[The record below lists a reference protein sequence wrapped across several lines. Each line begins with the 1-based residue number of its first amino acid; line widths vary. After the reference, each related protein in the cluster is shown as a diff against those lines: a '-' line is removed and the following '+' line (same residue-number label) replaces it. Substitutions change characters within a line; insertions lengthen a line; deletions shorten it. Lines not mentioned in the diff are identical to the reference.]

1 MLIIPGVL
9 LLISSMLLILAL
21 KPFKLQR
28 NYTPDPAGSYQEAVE
43 RIGAIQAR
51 ESELENLCVTCGT
64 ILMTHGEKTETVI
77 VFLHGFTSCPDQF
90 RKLGEAYYERE
101 FNVYIPRQPRHGL
114 TDLSGNPLKGLT
126 AEELACFGT
135 GTVDVAQGLG
145 ERVILVGLSGGGSL
159 TTWLAQEREDVEL
172 AVPISPFLGVGFI
185 PWQITRLVT
194 NLILLLPDIFQWWD
208 PVNKMDNPNSA
219 LYSYRG
225 YWMHALFEN
234 LRLGFVA
241 ETVARR
247 AKPAAGAILVITN
260 ANDGSVS
267 NDMVKAFERIWKK
280 RVEDS
285 LRTYQFPKDLEL
297 PHDLITYDRSD
308 GNPEIVYTKLL
319 ELIQ

>member
-1 MLIIPGVL
+1 
-9 LLISSMLLILAL
+9 
-21 KPFKLQR
+21 
-28 NYTPDPAGSYQEAVE
+28 
-43 RIGAIQAR
+43 
-51 ESELENLCVTCGT
+51 
-64 ILMTHGEKTETVI
+64 
-77 VFLHGFTSCPDQF
+77 
-90 RKLGEAYYERE
+90 
-101 FNVYIPRQPRHGL
+101 
-114 TDLSGNPLKGLT
+114 
-126 AEELACFGT
+126 
-135 GTVDVAQGLG
+135 
-145 ERVILVGLSGGGSL
+145 
-159 TTWLAQEREDVEL
+159 
-172 AVPISPFLGVGFI
+172 
-185 PWQITRLVT
+185 
-194 NLILLLPDIFQWWD
+194 
-208 PVNKMDNPNSA
+208 
-219 LYSYRG
+219 
-225 YWMHALFEN
+225 MHALFEN